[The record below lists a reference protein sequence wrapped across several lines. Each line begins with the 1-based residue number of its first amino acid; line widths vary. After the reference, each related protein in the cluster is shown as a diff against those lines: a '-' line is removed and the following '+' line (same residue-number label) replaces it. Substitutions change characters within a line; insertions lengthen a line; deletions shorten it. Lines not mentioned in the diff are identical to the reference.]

1 MPTATEAG
9 YVWPSP
15 AGSGTPI
22 NPNFGQIR
30 TMQWEGSSSYHALQ
44 LSATQRMRY
53 GLQLRAAYTWGK
65 SIDTSSSSIAGDGF
79 ISGMASLSGFDL
91 KLDRGLSDFN
101 VAHTLVIAGIWQL
114 PTLKPFPGPLQ
125 WLTNGWELSLLFKA
139 NTGAPFT
146 ATFGTDGD
154 PLGLNSSDPWDYPNR
169 LTGSGCQS
177 LVNAGDPNHYIKT
190 ECFALPTAPSQNFYT
205 QYCDPGFAY
214 PTCINLRGNA
224 GRNILTGPGLINL
237 DSSLIKNNRI
247 SESFNLQFRAEIF
260 NLTNRANFQVP
271 TLRVSHVKR

>member
-1 MPTATEAG
+1 
-9 YVWPSP
+9 
-15 AGSGTPI
+15 
-22 NPNFGQIR
+22 
-30 TMQWEGSSSYHALQ
+30 
-44 LSATQRMRY
+44 MRY